1 MPAAGAKKR
10 ARLGPG
16 RLSAENTEA
25 LPDRLMDA
33 AFALFTKAGFEGAT
47 MDAIAKKAGAST
59 KTLYSR
65 FSSKSEILEAVVR
78 RNVQRTVSD
87 HIREFVLRPD
97 ETEPHDFLYQLGMQ
111 IGAANLADET
121 AGLVRLTFSEA
132 HHYPVLRR
140 MYYEVT
146 GRAIVAITE
155 AMRIWRDQ
163 GKLDFAGDPK
173 PLAHLCFGML
183 THEMRV
189 RAVIDDPM
197 SRTELPTHV
206 DTAVKVFL
214 RGVAEPPASKPAK
227 RK

>member
-10 ARLGPG
+10 PRLGPG
-16 RLSAENTEA
+16 RLSAEDAEA

-33 AFALFTKAGFEGAT
+33 AFVLFTKAGFEGTT

-87 HIREFVLRPD
+87 HIRVFVLRPD
-97 ETEPHDFLYQLGMQ
+97 ESEPHNFLYQLGMQ
-111 IGAANLADET
+111 IGAANLAAET

-146 GRAIVAITE
+146 GRAITAITE
-155 AMRIWRDQ
+155 GLRIWREQ
-163 GKLDFAGDPK
+163 GKLNFAGDPK
-173 PLAHLCFGML
+173 PLAELCFHML
-183 THEMRV
+183 THEMRI
-189 RAVIDDPM
+189 RAVFDDPM
-197 SRTELPTHV
+197 SRTELPTYV
-206 DTAVKVFL
+206 NTAVAVFL
-214 RGVAEPPASKPAK
+214 RGISEPKPAK
-227 RK
+227 RAKGK